1 MLRSRRVSPSPRF
14 SMLVS
19 SRLSLALGLALALSG
34 CGLFGGGA
42 APAVPT
48 APGPQAP
55 PAPVLRPVTLT
66 IVGGAEMNAGGN
78 AAVVKVYPL
87 RGTSMLLGTIVES
100 FWREGGSVGDDL
112 AGAPQEVLVYP
123 GESTTIT
130 VDLPADTPYL
140 GLAAD
145 LRSPEPDAWRTT
157 FEAPAV
163 RGKTVTVTVGERA
176 LDSRVR

>member
-1 MLRSRRVSPSPRF
+1 MTTV
-14 SMLVS
+14 
-19 SRLSLALGLALALSG
+19 SRLSLALALAAVLGG

-42 APAVPT
+42 APAVPG
-48 APGPQAP
+48 APPAPP

-66 IVGGAEMNAGGN
+66 IVGGTDMNAGGN

-87 RGTSMLLGTIVES
+87 RGTSMLLGTVVES

-130 VDLPADTPYL
+130 VDLPADTPFL

-163 RGKTVTVTVGERA
+163 RGRTVTVTVGARA
-176 LDSRVR
+176 LATAVR

>member
-1 MLRSRRVSPSPRF
+1 MTTAPL
-14 SMLVS
+14 
-19 SRLSLALGLALALSG
+19 RLSLALALALTLGG

-42 APAVPT
+42 APAVPG
-48 APGPQAP
+48 APPGAP

-66 IVGGAEMNAGGN
+66 IVGGADMNAGGN

-123 GESTTIT
+123 GEATTIT

-163 RGKTVTVTVGERA
+163 RGRTVTVTVGARS
-176 LDSRVR
+176 LDTAVR